1 MKGIKD
7 YQPQEE
13 IKSDQPDNL
22 EKLDQE
28 VKEDLGPALTFADYE
43 NMMI

>member
-13 IKSDQPDNL
+13 TKSDQPDNS

-28 VKEDLGPALTFADYE
+28 VNLGPALTFADYE

>member
-13 IKSDQPDNL
+13 TKSDQPDNL
-22 EKLDQE
+22 SKLDQE
-28 VKEDLGPALTFADYE
+28 VNEDLGPALTFADYE